1 MLISGKND
9 IDELILSQIMACFSQ
24 VLMDILDKNL
34 VESFILDIENYAKI
48 CVALD
53 EIVSIQGIIECLDV
67 EVVMK
72 QSKLKNL

>member
-1 MLISGKND
+1 VLISGKND

>member
-9 IDELILSQIMACFSQ
+9 IDELILSQIMVCFSQ
-24 VLMDILDKNL
+24 VLVDILDRNF
-34 VESFILDIENYAKI
+34 VESFVLDVENYAKI

-67 EVVMK
+67 EVVIK

>member
-1 MLISGKND
+1 VLISGKND
-9 IDELILSQIMACFSQ
+9 IDELILSQIMVCFSQ

-34 VESFILDIENYAKI
+34 VENFILDIENYAKI
-48 CVALD
+48 CLALD

-72 QSKLKNL
+72 QSKLKNF